1 MLFGIVAVNAENK
14 TYYFNPGIW
23 DVENVSE
30 RYVAWVWEDEGA
42 NSRWERFT
50 TDAETGFLKLTL
62 PETVVGMIPVRMN
75 GETTEDD
82 WANSWNKTVDIW
94 LPDVADKSLIT
105 VIGWGEGEG
114 APCPVEIG
122 TLTEPADA
130 TYTIVGEYYVGGNPT
145 GFFGKDTWTIYTT
158 NDMVKGSDGIW
169 TKTYNDVELPVGD
182 FKYKVVK
189 NHDWA
194 NGSWGFDDKI
204 DDNCNAEYKV
214 TEAGTYDITFYF
226 NPDAKLDNNYHVHC
240 VLTKKGAPVED
251 AVYTVVGE
259 LYYGSDGKELGF
271 FGKSWTILEVNALT
285 KGEDGI
291 YTLTLTDKELPIGT
305 LSYKVVKND
314 WEQDWGFPDNPNSGN
329 AEYNVTEAGTYDVTF
344 YFNPDALLQ
353 NNYHVSCVMTKHTEP
368 APDPVYTVV
377 GEYYYGEGTRF
388 DFFGEAD
395 WTIYEANAMTKGED
409 GIWTLKMEK
418 ELPAG
423 TLNYKV
429 VKGDWEQD
437 WGFPGNGEY
446 GNADYNVLE
455 AGKYDITFYFNP
467 TELLLNNY
475 HVDCNMTVS
484 AGISGITIDKQQTG
498 AVYNLNG
505 QRVAADYK
513 GLVIVNGRKIVIR

>member
-1 MLFGIVAVNAENK
+1 MRMKRILSLICVMLFGIVAVNAENK

-23 DVENVSE
+23 DVENVTE
-30 RYVAWVWEDEGA
+30 RYAAWVWEDEGA

-130 TYTIVGEYYVGGNPT
+130 TYTLVGEYYVGGNPT

-214 TEAGTYDITFYF
+214 TEAGTYDI
-226 NPDAKLDNNYHVHC
+226 
-240 VLTKKGAPVED
+240 
-251 AVYTVVGE
+251 
-259 LYYGSDGKELGF
+259 
-271 FGKSWTILEVNALT
+271 
-285 KGEDGI
+285 
-291 YTLTLTDKELPIGT
+291 
-305 LSYKVVKND
+305 
-314 WEQDWGFPDNPNSGN
+314 
-329 AEYNVTEAGTYDVTF
+329 TF

>member
-1 MLFGIVAVNAENK
+1 MKRILSLICIMVLGIMSVNAQETVPYYLVGNMTEWGPKAAYRLARNTAAEVEEYMISVDLK
-14 TYYFNPGIW
+14 TGDEFKIAKSDNGTTIADTDWYPTGMGNNYAISKDGNYTVYFRPDGQGNDDWWEGFFY
-23 DVENVSE
+23 VQENVPAGDPV
-30 RYVAWVWEDEGA
+30 Y
-42 NSRWERFT
+42 
-50 TDAETGFLKLTL
+50 
-62 PETVVGMIPVRMN
+62 TVVGELYY
-75 GETTEDD
+75 GDD
-82 WANSWNKTVDIW
+82 GKA
-94 LPDVADKSLIT
+94 L
-105 VIGWGEGEG
+105 
-114 APCPVEIG
+114 
-122 TLTEPADA
+122 
-130 TYTIVGEYYVGGNPT
+130 
-145 GFFGKDTWTIYTT
+145 GFFGESWTVLEANAMTKGEDGIYTLT
-158 NDMVKGSDGIW
+158 LTDK
-169 TKTYNDVELPVGD
+169 ELPVGTLV
-182 FKYKVVK
+182 YKVVK
-189 NHDWA
+189 NDWEQD
-194 NGSWGFDDKI
+194 WGFP
-204 DDNCNAEYKV
+204 DNPNSGNAEYNV
-214 TEAGTYDITFYF
+214 TEAGTYDVTLYF
-226 NPDAKLDNNYHVHC
+226 NPDDKLQNNYHVDC
-240 VLTKKGAPVED
+240 VMTKKGGSTIEP
-251 AVYTVVGE
+251 VYTVVGE

-271 FGKSWTILEVNALT
+271 FGKSWTILEANALT